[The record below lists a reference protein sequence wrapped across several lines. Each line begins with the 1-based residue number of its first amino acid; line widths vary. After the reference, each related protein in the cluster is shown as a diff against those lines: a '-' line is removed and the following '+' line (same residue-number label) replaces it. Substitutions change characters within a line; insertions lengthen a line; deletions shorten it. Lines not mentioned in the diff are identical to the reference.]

1 MKTTKIELENV
12 VEITYLPDGDKNN
25 PTNTLLTAMVAVPEE
40 SLPSMSEE
48 DKRCGGRLL
57 NVYFDKAVEILKNE
71 IGPFNI
77 YPGYGYGG
85 LRFRGTMTMV
95 F

>member
-25 PTNTLLTAMVAVPEE
+25 PSNTLLTVMVAVPEE
-40 SLPSMSEE
+40 SLPPMSEE

-71 IGPFNI
+71 IGPFNV
-77 YPGYGYGG
+77 YPSYGG
-85 LRFRGTMTMV
+85 LRFKGTMTLV